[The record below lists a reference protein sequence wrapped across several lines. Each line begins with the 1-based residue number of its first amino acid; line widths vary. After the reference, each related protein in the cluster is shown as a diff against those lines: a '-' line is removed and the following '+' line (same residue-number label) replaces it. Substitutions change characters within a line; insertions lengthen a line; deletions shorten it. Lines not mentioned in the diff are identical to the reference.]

1 MEEPLQTVCLSPNGL
16 DTYDV
21 AAAARRLLV
30 GTVDGVFVL
39 APNEADMWAVDAHV
53 LQGHHVESLM
63 SVPGTKTVFAGMH
76 GTGFYRSRD
85 EGLTWSP
92 VPTDIGR
99 IVFTL
104 ACVREKD
111 GMALYAG
118 TEPAALFRSRDDGD
132 SWEELPA
139 LRAVPSSSRWDF
151 PPPPHIAHVK
161 HVTADPRDSQI
172 LYVCVEQGALL
183 KSLDGGKSWIDL
195 EYDDP
200 SYRLNRDTHRIVFSP
215 TNPDHIYLDG
225 GDGIAMSEDAGH
237 TWTRLTT
244 PAMRVAYPDQLFF
257 SPTSDDTLFAVGGG
271 TPPNIWRQ
279 TGKASTA
286 IVRSDDRGR
295 TWRHVGGGLP
305 DGDQIHGNLEAA
317 TMIRWPGGFGFFAGS
332 SDGEI
337 YASFDEGTH
346 WRLIA
351 SGLPSVSKGVHH
363 ANLLTGR
370 AKALQ
375 SGATQ

>member
-1 MEEPLQTVCLSPNGL
+1 LQTVCLSPNGL
-16 DTYDV
+16 DTYDLS
-21 AAAARRLLV
+21 APARRLLV
-30 GTVDGVFVL
+30 GTTDGVFL
-39 APNEADMWAVDAHV
+39 LTPDDAGIWKQEGHV

-63 SVPGTKTVFAGMH
+63 VVPGTQSVFAGMH
-76 GTGFYRSRD
+76 GSGFYRSRD
-85 EGLTWSP
+85 GALTWSP
-92 VPTDIGR
+92 VATDIGN

-104 ACVREKD
+104 ACVREAD
-111 GMALYAG
+111 NMALYAG

-132 SWEELPA
+132 SWQELPA

-161 HVTADPRDSQI
+161 HVTADPRDSRI

-183 KSLDGGKSWIDL
+183 KSFDGGESWIDL
-195 EYDDP
+195 DYDDP
-200 SYRLNRDTHRIVFSP
+200 TYRLNRDTHRIVFSP
-215 TNPDHIYLDG
+215 SNPDRIYLDG
-225 GDGIAMSEDAGH
+225 GDGIAMSEDAGQ
-237 TWTRLTT
+237 TWTRLAT
-244 PAMRVAYPDQLFF
+244 PAMRVAYPDQLFI
-257 SPTSDDTLFAVGGG
+257 SPASDDTLFAVGGG

-279 TGKASTA
+279 TGNASTA

-295 TWRHVGGGLP
+295 TWHHVGGGLP
-305 DGDQIHGNLEAA
+305 DGDLIQGNLEAA

-337 YASFDEGTH
+337 FASVDEGKS
-346 WRLIA
+346 WQLIA

-363 ANLLTGR
+363 ANLLKGR

-375 SGATQ
+375 TGATR